1 MDTLMKRLAF
11 LLVLPLFLTG
21 CYNAQV
27 TTGLTP
33 SAEVIEVKWA
43 HGFIYG
49 LVPPKVVEAE
59 DQCSNGVA
67 RVETKLSFLNQLVQ
81 AITFGIYSPMSISVT
96 CATGGMAATN
106 PADIIDVQ
114 RDSSEEIVIESFS
127 KAIKLSAEN
136 ERAAYVQFK

>member
-1 MDTLMKRLAF
+1 MKRLAF

-33 SAEVIEVKWA
+33 STEVIEKKWA
-43 HGFIYG
+43 SSWIAG

-59 DQCSNGVA
+59 DQCTNGVA
-67 RVETKLSFLNQLVQ
+67 RVETKLSFLNMVAT
-81 AITFGIYSPMSISVT
+81 AITFNIYSPMSITVT
-96 CATGGMAATN
+96 CATGTMAAYE
-106 PADIIDVQ
+106 ASDIIEVN

-127 KAIKLSAEN
+127 KAIELSAEN
-136 ERAAYVQFK
+136 ERAAYVRFK